1 MTCALLLAPVVP
13 SLAERYGAVLAAV
26 RALRPGRLARVTED
40 ERGLWLLLESALLE
54 AQLSA
59 RMAAATPGAV
69 PRTLAD
75 AHAMWSRVEAEA
87 IAMLSAEAAGLAQSR
102 SPLAAHVLDAQGR
115 FAMAAR
121 AVGDLFDSLSREGA
135 L

>member
-1 MTCALLLAPVVP
+1 MTFAPLIAPVVP

-26 RALRPGRLARVTED
+26 RALRPGRLSRVTED

-75 AHAMWSRVEAEA
+75 AHAMWSRVEADVLA
-87 IAMLSAEAAGLAQSR
+87 QLAAEAAGLARAR

-115 FAMAAR
+115 FAATAR
-121 AVGDLFDSLSREGA
+121 AVGDLFDA
-135 L
+135 LTRAT